1 MFQHAF
7 NPIYFTTIWLFNSSP
22 WKDPPFLSSVNHLFR
37 LGPSIPWRTVSH
49 NQMVLYIYIYWIFP
63 LKPPFIRDFPWR
75 TVSHNQRVYQ
85 LHISSFPIEITPAG
99 SPNHGSW
106 ASSALS
112 PRPRLPPQRRPGELF
127 PGHWWSHCC
136 PTWQRPD
143 PYYPYSD
150 VLEIV
155 GIKHVHIIHVNV

>member
-112 PRPRLPPQRRPGELF
+112 PRPRLPPQRRPSELF
-127 PGHWWSHCC
+127 PGHW
-136 PTWQRPD
+136 
-143 PYYPYSD
+143 
-150 VLEIV
+150 
-155 GIKHVHIIHVNV
+155 